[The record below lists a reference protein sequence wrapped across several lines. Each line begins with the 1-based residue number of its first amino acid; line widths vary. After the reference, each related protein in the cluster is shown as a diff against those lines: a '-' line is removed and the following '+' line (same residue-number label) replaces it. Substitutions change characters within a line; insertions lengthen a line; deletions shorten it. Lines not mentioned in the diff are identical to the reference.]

1 MIYIFNL
8 ISYVYNY
15 LFIMGRVETMVF
27 EYLLKHAT
35 FKSVEDM
42 DSNVKKHI
50 DKYRL
55 DLTTSERA
63 IVFMIAGRS
72 LMYPG
77 ASHLKAKTIAD
88 KTNTSRSTVMRGIK
102 KLISL
107 KIIEKVTQTK
117 LNGIKG
123 ASIYKILPYDDT
135 SNVTQPEE
143 VVEASNDVACPPQSE
158 DLSIKSFNLLSSKQA
173 KNIYILSDEL
183 CEQEENKKAF
193 MNEYQEM
200 LFDFMNSLPMK
211 DELKDQLHKAVLA
224 TDLNNISDFIKAKNV
239 IFKII
244 SDIAEGT
251 LRITNTLRSMFVG
264 AYNKSIERTNK
275 KTPTSL
281 TVEEQPRVSKPV
293 KFYNWLEEVEGR
305 TVVKSNIHLENWLL
319 W

>member
-1 MIYIFNL
+1 MA
-8 ISYVYNY
+8 
-15 LFIMGRVETMVF
+15 F
-27 EYLLKHAT
+27 EYLKEHVT

-77 ASHLKAKTIAD
+77 ASHLKAETIAD

-135 SNVTQPEE
+135 SNVTQRVE
-143 VVEASNDVACPPQSE
+143 VVEASNDVACLPQSE

-173 KNIYILSDEL
+173 KNIYSISEEL
-183 CEQEENKKAF
+183 ALQADNKKAY

-211 DELKDQLHKAVLA
+211 DELKDQLHKAVLV
-224 TDLNNISDFIKAKNV
+224 TDLNNVSDFIKAKNV
-239 IFKII
+239 IFKLI
-244 SDIAEGT
+244 SDIADGT
-251 LRITNTLRSMFVG
+251 LTLTKTFRSAFVG
-264 AYNKSIERTNK
+264 AYNKSMDRANK
-275 KTPTSL
+275 NTSTSS
-281 TVEEQPRVSKPV
+281 TVEEQPRMSMPV
-293 KFYNWLEEVEGR
+293 KFYNWLEEVECRPQGNNSDHY
-305 TVVKSNIHLENWLL
+305 SNLENWLL

>member
-1 MIYIFNL
+1 MK
-8 ISYVYNY
+8 
-15 LFIMGRVETMVF
+15 TMAF
-27 EYLLKHAT
+27 EYLSEHAT

-42 DSNVKKHI
+42 DSNVKNHI

-77 ASHLKAKTIAD
+77 ASHLKAETIAD

-135 SNVTQPEE
+135 SNVTQRDE
-143 VVEASNDVACPPQSE
+143 VVEASNDVTCPPQSE

-173 KNIYILSDEL
+173 KNIYSISEEL
-183 CEQEENKKAF
+183 HEQEENKKAY
-193 MNEYQEM
+193 MNKYQEM
-200 LFDFMNSLPMK
+200 LFDFMNSLPME

-251 LRITNTLRSMFVG
+251 LRITNTLRSVFVG
-264 AYNKSIERTNK
+264 AYNKSIERSYK
-275 KTPTSL
+275 KTSTSS

-293 KFYNWLEEVEGR
+293 KFYNWLEEVEYR
-305 TVVKSNIHLENWLL
+305 PQDNNSDHYSNLENWLL

>member
-1 MIYIFNL
+1 M
-8 ISYVYNY
+8 
-15 LFIMGRVETMVF
+15 MAF
-27 EYLLKHAT
+27 EYLSEHAT

-77 ASHLKAKTIAD
+77 ASHLKAETIAD

-102 KLISL
+102 KLITL

-123 ASIYKILPYDDT
+123 ASIYKISPYDDT
-135 SNVTQPEE
+135 SSVTQRED
-143 VVEASNDVACPPQSE
+143 VVEASNDVGCPPQSE

-173 KNIYILSDEL
+173 NNMYTVSEEL
-183 CEQEENKKAF
+183 REQEENTKAY

-200 LFDFMNSLPMK
+200 LFDFMQSLPMQ
-211 DELKDQLHKAVLA
+211 DELKDQLHKVVLA
-224 TDLNNISDFIKAKNV
+224 TELNNAKDFVKAKNV
-239 IFKII
+239 LFNIV
-244 SDIAEGT
+244 SDIADGT
-251 LRITNTLRSMFVG
+251 LTISRTLRSTFVG
-264 AYNKSIERTNK
+264 AYNKAVERSNK
-275 KTPTSL
+275 NVINYSS
-281 TVEEQPRVSKPV
+281 VEEEQSMSKPV
-293 KFYNWLEEVEGR
+293 KFYNWLEEVEER
-305 TVVKSNIHLENWLL
+305 TVIKSNPNLENWLL

>member
-1 MIYIFNL
+1 MA
-8 ISYVYNY
+8 
-15 LFIMGRVETMVF
+15 F
-27 EYLLKHAT
+27 EYGRT
-35 FKSVEDM
+35 CNIQICGGVM
-42 DSNVKKHI
+42 DTNVKKHI

-77 ASHLKAKTIAD
+77 ASHLKAETIAD
-88 KTNTSRSTVMRGIK
+88 KTSTSRSTVMRGIK
-102 KLISL
+102 KLIVL
-107 KIIEKVTQTK
+107 KIIEKVAQTK

-135 SNVTQPEE
+135 SNVTQREE
-143 VVEASNDVACPPQSE
+143 VVEASNDVGCPPQSE
-158 DLSIKSFNLLSSKQA
+158 DLSIKYFNLLSSKQA
-173 KNIYILSDEL
+173 KNIYSISEEL
-183 CEQEENKKAF
+183 TLQAENKTTY

-211 DELKDQLHKAVLA
+211 DELKDQLNKAVLA
-224 TDLNNISDFIKAKNV
+224 TDLNDVSDFIKAKNI
-239 IFKII
+239 IFKLI
-244 SDIAEGT
+244 SDIADGT
-251 LRITNTLRSMFVG
+251 LTLTNTLRSALVG
-264 AYNKSIERTNK
+264 AHGKSIERSNR
-275 KTPTSL
+275 KTSTSS

-293 KFYNWLEEVEGR
+293 NFYNWLEEVEGR

>member
-1 MIYIFNL
+1 MA
-8 ISYVYNY
+8 
-15 LFIMGRVETMVF
+15 F
-27 EYLLKHAT
+27 EYLSEHAT

-50 DKYRL
+50 DQYRL
-55 DLTTSERA
+55 NLTVSERA

-77 ASHLKAKTIAD
+77 ASHLKAETIAD
-88 KTNTSRSTVMRGIK
+88 NTNTSRSTVMRGIK

-123 ASIYKILPYDDT
+123 ANIYKILPYDDT
-135 SNVTQPEE
+135 SKVTQREE
-143 VVEASNDVACPPQSE
+143 LVEAINDVACLPQFE

-173 KNIYILSDEL
+173 KNIYSISEEL
-183 CEQEENKKAF
+183 HEQEENKKAY

-239 IFKII
+239 IFKLI
-244 SDIAEGT
+244 SDVADGT
-251 LRITNTLRSMFVG
+251 MTLSNTLRSAFVG
-264 AYNKSIERTNK
+264 AYNKALERSYK
-275 KTPTSL
+275 KTSTSSI
-281 TVEEQPRVSKPV
+281 VEEQPRVSKPV

-305 TVVKSNIHLENWLL
+305 TVVKANPNLENWLL

>member
-1 MIYIFNL
+1 MTY
-8 ISYVYNY
+8 
-15 LFIMGRVETMVF
+15 
-27 EYLLKHAT
+27 EYLSEHAT
-35 FKSVEDM
+35 FKSVEVM

-77 ASHLKAKTIAD
+77 ASHLKAETIAD

-135 SNVTQPEE
+135 SNVTQRER
-143 VVEASNDVACPPQSE
+143 VVEASIDVGCPPQPE

-173 KNIYILSDEL
+173 KNIYSISEEL
-183 CEQEENKKAF
+183 HEQEENKKAY

-239 IFKII
+239 IFKLI
-244 SDIAEGT
+244 SDIADGT
-251 LRITNTLRSMFVG
+251 LTLTNALRSTFVG
-264 AYNKSIERTNK
+264 AYNQSIERSNK
-275 KTPTSL
+275 KTSTSS
-281 TVEEQPRVSKPV
+281 TVEEQPRMSKHV

-305 TVVKSNIHLENWLL
+305 TSIKSNPNLENWLL

>member
-1 MIYIFNL
+1 MA
-8 ISYVYNY
+8 
-15 LFIMGRVETMVF
+15 F
-27 EYLLKHAT
+27 EYLAEHAT

-42 DSNVKKHI
+42 DSNVKQHI

-55 DLTTSERA
+55 DLTTSERS

-77 ASHLKAKTIAD
+77 ASHLKAETIAD

-102 KLISL
+102 KLIAL
-107 KIIEKVTQTK
+107 EIIEKVTQTK

-135 SNVTQPEE
+135 SSVTQREE

-173 KNIYILSDEL
+173 KNIYTLSEEL
-183 CEQEENKKAF
+183 ASQSENKKAY

-200 LFDFMNSLPMK
+200 LFDFMHSLPIQ
-211 DELKDQLHKAVLA
+211 DELKDELHKVVLA
-224 TDLNNISDFIKAKNV
+224 TDIESPKDFIRAKNI
-239 IFKII
+239 IFNLI
-244 SDIAEGT
+244 SGIADGT
-251 LRITNTLRSMFVG
+251 LTLTKTLRSAFVG
-264 AYNKSIERTNK
+264 AYNKSIERVKNITTN
-275 KTPTSL
+275 SS
-281 TVEEQPRVSKPV
+281 TVEEQPRVSNPV
-293 KFYNWLEEVEGR
+293 PFYNWLEEVEER
-305 TVVKSNIHLENWLL
+305 TVIESKSNIDNWLL

>member
-1 MIYIFNL
+1 MA
-8 ISYVYNY
+8 
-15 LFIMGRVETMVF
+15 F
-27 EYLLKHAT
+27 EYLAEHAT

-77 ASHLKAKTIAD
+77 ASHLKAETIAD

-123 ASIYKILPYDDT
+123 ASIYKVLPYDDT
-135 SNVTQPEE
+135 SNVTQRER
-143 VVEASNDVACPPQSE
+143 VVEASIEVGCPPQSE

-173 KNIYILSDEL
+173 KNIYSISEEL
-183 CEQEENKKAF
+183 ALQAENKKVY
-193 MNEYQEM
+193 MNVYQEM

-224 TDLNNISDFIKAKNV
+224 TVLINVSDFIKAKNV
-239 IFKII
+239 IFKLI
-244 SDIAEGT
+244 SDIADGT
-251 LRITNTLRSMFVG
+251 LTLTNTLRSTFVG
-264 AYNKSIERTNK
+264 AYNQSIERSNK
-275 KTPTSL
+275 KTSTSS

-305 TVVKSNIHLENWLL
+305 TVVKSNIHL
-319 W
+319 

>member
-1 MIYIFNL
+1 MAY
-8 ISYVYNY
+8 
-15 LFIMGRVETMVF
+15 
-27 EYLLKHAT
+27 EYLSEHAT
-35 FKSVEDM
+35 FKSVEVM
-42 DSNVKKHI
+42 DLNVKKHI

-55 DLTTSERA
+55 DLTTSECA

-77 ASHLKAKTIAD
+77 ASHLKAETIAD

-123 ASIYKILPYDDT
+123 ANIYKILPYDDT
-135 SNVTQPEE
+135 SKVTQREE
-143 VVEASNDVACPPQSE
+143 LVEAINDVACLPQFE

-173 KNIYILSDEL
+173 KNIYNISDEL
-183 CEQEENKKAF
+183 ALQAENKKAY
-193 MNEYQEM
+193 MTEYQVM
-200 LFDFMNSLPMK
+200 VFDFMNSLPMK
-211 DELKDQLHKAVLA
+211 EELKDQLHKAVLA
-224 TDLNNISDFIKAKNV
+224 TDLNNVSDIIKAKNV
-239 IFKII
+239 IFKLI
-244 SDIAEGT
+244 SDIADGT
-251 LRITNTLRSMFVG
+251 LTLTNTLRSTFVG
-264 AYNKSIERTNK
+264 AYNKSIERSNQ
-275 KTPTSL
+275 KTSTSS

-293 KFYNWLEEVEGR
+293 NFYNWLEEVEGR

>member
-1 MIYIFNL
+1 MA
-8 ISYVYNY
+8 
-15 LFIMGRVETMVF
+15 F
-27 EYLLKHAT
+27 EYLAEHAT

-42 DSNVKKHI
+42 DLNVKKHI

-77 ASHLKAKTIAD
+77 ASHLKAETIAD

-135 SNVTQPEE
+135 SSVTQREE
-143 VVEASNDVACPPQSE
+143 VVEASNDVTCPPQSE

-173 KNIYILSDEL
+173 KNIYNLREEL
-183 CEQEENKKAF
+183 ALQAENKKAY
-193 MNEYQEM
+193 MNEYKEM

-211 DELKDQLHKAVLA
+211 DELKDELHKAVLA
-224 TDLNNISDFIKAKNV
+224 TDLINVSDFIKAKNV
-239 IFKII
+239 IFKLI
-244 SDIAEGT
+244 SDIADGT
-251 LRITNTLRSMFVG
+251 LTLSKTLRSAFVG
-264 AYNKSIERTNK
+264 AYNKSMERSNR
-275 KTPTSL
+275 KTTTSL
-281 TVEEQPRVSKPV
+281 SVEEQPRESKPV

-305 TVVKSNIHLENWLL
+305 TVIKSNPHSENWLL

>member
-1 MIYIFNL
+1 MA
-8 ISYVYNY
+8 
-15 LFIMGRVETMVF
+15 F
-27 EYLLKHAT
+27 EYLSEHAT

-42 DSNVKKHI
+42 DLNVKQHI

-77 ASHLKAKTIAD
+77 ASHLKAETIAD
-88 KTNTSRSTVMRGIK
+88 KTDTSRSTVMRGIK

-135 SNVTQPEE
+135 SNVTQRVEI
-143 VVEASNDVACPPQSE
+143 VEASNDVACPPQSE

-173 KNIYILSDEL
+173 KNIYSISEEL
-183 CEQEENKKAF
+183 ALQAENKKAY
-193 MNEYQEM
+193 MTEYQVM

-211 DELKDQLHKAVLA
+211 EELKDQLHKAVLA
-224 TDLNNISDFIKAKNV
+224 TDLNNVSDFIKAKNV
-239 IFKII
+239 IFKLI
-244 SDIAEGT
+244 SDIADGT
-251 LRITNTLRSMFVG
+251 LILTNTLRSTFVG
-264 AYNKSIERTNK
+264 AYNKSIERSNK
-275 KTPTSL
+275 KTSTSSTL
-281 TVEEQPRVSKPV
+281 EEQPRVSKPV
-293 KFYNWLEEVEGR
+293 NFYNWLEEVEGR

>member
-1 MIYIFNL
+1 MA
-8 ISYVYNY
+8 
-15 LFIMGRVETMVF
+15 F
-27 EYLLKHAT
+27 EYLAEHKT
-35 FKSVEDM
+35 FQSVEDM
-42 DSNVKKHI
+42 DLNVKQHI

-77 ASHLKAKTIAD
+77 ASHLKAETIAD
-88 KTNTSRSTVMRGIK
+88 NTSTSRSTVMRGIK

-135 SNVTQPEE
+135 SNVTQREE
-143 VVEASNDVACPPQSE
+143 VVEASNDVACPPQSK

-173 KNIYILSDEL
+173 KNIYSLSEEL
-183 CEQEENKKAF
+183 ALQAENKKAY

-211 DELKDQLHKAVLA
+211 EELKDQLYKAVLA

-239 IFKII
+239 IFKLI
-244 SDIAEGT
+244 SDIADGT
-251 LRITNTLRSMFVG
+251 LTITKTLRSAFVG
-264 AYNKSIERTNK
+264 AFNKACERSNK
-275 KTPTSL
+275 KISTSQS
-281 TVEEQPRVSKPV
+281 VEEQPRVSNPV
-293 KFYNWLEEVEGR
+293 KFYNWLEEVEER
-305 TVVKSNIHLENWLL
+305 TVVKSNPNMENWLL

>member
-1 MIYIFNL
+1 MA
-8 ISYVYNY
+8 
-15 LFIMGRVETMVF
+15 F
-27 EYLLKHAT
+27 EYLQEHST
-35 FKSVEDM
+35 FKSVEVM

-77 ASHLKAKTIAD
+77 ASHLKAETIAD

-135 SNVTQPEE
+135 SNLTQRVE
-143 VVEASNDVACPPQSE
+143 VVESSNDVACPPLFE
-158 DLSIKSFNLLSSKQA
+158 ELSIKSFNLLSSKQA
-173 KNIYILSDEL
+173 KNIYSISKEIAL
-183 CEQEENKKAF
+183 QAENKKAY
-193 MNEYQEM
+193 MNEYQVM

-224 TDLNNISDFIKAKNV
+224 TDLNDVSDFIKAKNV
-239 IFKII
+239 IFKLI
-244 SDIAEGT
+244 SDIADGT
-251 LRITNTLRSMFVG
+251 LTITNTLRSAFVG
-264 AYNKSIERTNK
+264 AYSKSVERSDK
-275 KTPTSL
+275 KTSTSS

-293 KFYNWLEEVEGR
+293 KLYNWLEEVEGR
-305 TVVKSNIHLENWLL
+305 PQDNNSGHYFNLENWLL

>member
-1 MIYIFNL
+1 MA
-8 ISYVYNY
+8 
-15 LFIMGRVETMVF
+15 F
-27 EYLLKHAT
+27 EYLAEHAT

-77 ASHLKAKTIAD
+77 ASHLKAETIAD

-102 KLISL
+102 KLVEL

-135 SNVTQPEE
+135 SNVTQRVE
-143 VVEASNDVACPPQSE
+143 VAEASNDVGCPPQSQN
-158 DLSIKSFNLLSSKQA
+158 LSIKSFNLLSSKQA
-173 KNIYILSDEL
+173 KDLYSLSEEL
-183 CEQEENKKAF
+183 YEQEENKKAY

-200 LFDFMNSLPMK
+200 LFNFMNSLPMK

-224 TDLNNISDFIKAKNV
+224 THLNNVSDFIKAKNV
-239 IFKII
+239 IFKLI
-244 SDIAEGT
+244 SDIADGT
-251 LRITNTLRSMFVG
+251 LTLTKTLRSAFVG
-264 AYNKSIERTNK
+264 AYNKSIERFNR
-275 KTPTSL
+275 KTSTISS
-281 TVEEQPRVSKPV
+281 VEEQPRVSKSV
-293 KFYNWLEEVEGR
+293 KFYNWLEEVEGHPQ
-305 TVVKSNIHLENWLL
+305 VNSSSHHSNLDNWLL

>member
-1 MIYIFNL
+1 MA
-8 ISYVYNY
+8 
-15 LFIMGRVETMVF
+15 F
-27 EYLLKHAT
+27 EYLSEHAT

-42 DSNVKKHI
+42 DSNVRQHI

-77 ASHLKAKTIAD
+77 ASHLKAETIAD

-107 KIIEKVTQTK
+107 EIIQKVTQTK

-135 SNVTQPEE
+135 SSVTQREE

-158 DLSIKSFNLLSSKQA
+158 TLSIKSFNLLSSKQA
-173 KNIYILSDEL
+173 KNIYSISEEL
-183 CEQEENKKAF
+183 ALQAEQKQEY
-193 MNEYQEM
+193 MNEFQEM

-211 DELKDQLHKAVLA
+211 DELKDELHKAVLA
-224 TDLNNISDFIKAKNV
+224 TDLNNVSDFIKAKNV
-239 IFKII
+239 IFKLI
-244 SDIAEGT
+244 SDIADGT
-251 LRITNTLRSMFVG
+251 LTLSKSLRSAFVG
-264 AYNKSIERTNK
+264 AYNKALERSNK
-275 KTPTSL
+275 KVSTSS
-281 TVEEQPRVSKPV
+281 TVEEKPCVSKPV
-293 KFYNWLEEVEGR
+293 KFYNWLEEVEGQSSI
-305 TVVKSNIHLENWLL
+305 KSNPILDNWLL

>member
-1 MIYIFNL
+1 MI
-8 ISYVYNY
+8 
-15 LFIMGRVETMVF
+15 TMAF
-27 EYLLKHAT
+27 EYLSEHAT

-77 ASHLKAKTIAD
+77 ASHLKAETIAD

-107 KIIEKVTQTK
+107 KIIDKVTQTK

-123 ASIYKILPYDDT
+123 ASIYKVLPYDDT
-135 SNVTQPEE
+135 SNVTQREE
-143 VVEASNDVACPPQSE
+143 VVEASIDMGCPPQSE
-158 DLSIKSFNLLSSKQA
+158 DLCIKSFNLLSSKQA
-173 KNIYILSDEL
+173 KNIYSISEEL
-183 CEQEENKKAF
+183 ALQAENKKAY
-193 MNEYQEM
+193 MNDYQEM

-211 DELKDQLHKAVLA
+211 GELKDQLHKAVLA
-224 TDLNNISDFIKAKNV
+224 TDLMNISDFIKAKNV
-239 IFKII
+239 IFKLI
-244 SDIAEGT
+244 SDIADGT
-251 LRITNTLRSMFVG
+251 LTLSSTLRSAFVG
-264 AYNKSIERTNK
+264 AYNNAMERSNRK
-275 KTPTSL
+275 RPTSSS
-281 TVEEQPRVSKPV
+281 VEEQPPVSKPV
-293 KFYNWLEEVEGR
+293 KFYNWLEVVEGR
-305 TVVKSNIHLENWLL
+305 TSIKSNPFLDNWLL